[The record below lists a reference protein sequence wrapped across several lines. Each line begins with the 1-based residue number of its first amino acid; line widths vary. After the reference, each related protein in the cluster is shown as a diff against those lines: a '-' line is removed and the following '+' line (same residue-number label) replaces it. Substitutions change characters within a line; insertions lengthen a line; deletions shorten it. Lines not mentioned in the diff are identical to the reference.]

1 MSQKNQAVNTDL
13 MPVTEDDIARAL
25 GQYCVITLDNGD
37 EAFYIHGQFIH
48 STEGAND
55 DPTLKEIARLSARA
69 ECQSL
74 NCIDLA
80 VPEDDEWCWNDIVEQ
95 LARRTPSEEVRA
107 TVTVTGCETARG
119 RGVHFCGHP
128 LLSGHNANMWFPV
141 AEEESWFKAVE
152 RVLVMNGLA
161 ENLCSLEPLRKGS
174 DYNDWRAIYNR
185 KVRI

>member
-1 MSQKNQAVNTDL
+1 MSQKNQAVNADL

-107 TVTVTGCETARG
+107 TVTVTGCETKLG
-119 RGVHFCGHP
+119 RGVHFCGHRRSAAAGRGAP
-128 LLSGHNANMWFPV
+128 AMKRFWLIVFLLMSGIRGAYADAN
-141 AEEESWFKAVE
+141 
-152 RVLVMNGLA
+152 
-161 ENLCSLEPLRKGS
+161 S
-174 DYNDWRAIYNR
+174 DAFIR
-185 KVRI
+185 

>member
-1 MSQKNQAVNTDL
+1 MSQQNQTEKGDL
-13 MPVTEDDIARAL
+13 KPVTESDIARAL

-48 STEGAND
+48 STEGAKN

-69 ECQSL
+69 GWQSL

-107 TVTVTGCETARG
+107 TVTVTGCR
-119 RGVHFCGHP
+119 
-128 LLSGHNANMWFPV
+128 
-141 AEEESWFKAVE
+141 E
-152 RVLVMNGLA
+152 RVV
-161 ENLCSLEPLRKGS
+161 
-174 DYNDWRAIYNR
+174 
-185 KVRI
+185 V

>member
-1 MSQKNQAVNTDL
+1 MSQQNQTENADL
-13 MPVTEDDIARAL
+13 TIVTEDDIARAL

-80 VPEDDEWCWNDIVEQ
+80 VPEDEEWCWNDIVEQ

-107 TVTVTGCETARG
+107 TVTVTGCETKRG
-119 RGVHFCGHP
+119 RGVHFCGHS

-141 AEEESWFKAVE
+141 AEAESWFEAVE
-152 RVLVMNGLA
+152 RILVMNGLA
-161 ENLCSLEPLRKGS
+161 ENLCRLEPLRKGS